1 MSQEVAEKEDYWA
14 ELYRCDG
21 NAPKMAH
28 KIQLTKSTYTFGR
41 DESQFIAA

>member
-21 NAPKMAH
+21 NAMAH
-28 KIQLTKSTYTFGR
+28 KIQLTKSTYKFGR